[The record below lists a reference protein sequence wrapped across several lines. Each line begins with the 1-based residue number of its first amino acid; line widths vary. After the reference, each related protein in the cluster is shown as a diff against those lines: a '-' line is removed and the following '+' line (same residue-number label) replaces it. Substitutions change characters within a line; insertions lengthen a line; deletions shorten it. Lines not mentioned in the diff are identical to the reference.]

1 MSSTIAINDDVE
13 PQIQAETYQ
22 GPLLDDRGLFKRLF
36 NAKTQDFLAGA
47 AIVGSLSYATRI
59 GVLSAATAVGVS
71 ALPAVLAAGATTGLV
86 TGSIRFYRE
95 YKKASYDLDDPEVRR
110 IFRNQL
116 LMSTALSTLGGGMG
130 YAFVNHY
137 DFIAD
142 VAQKTGVPAWIGGNL
157 TALANSPVGIAVADI
172 AAPVK
177 TMAVEAY
184 DRALPGIAA
193 MFESSKAFAGRVY
206 DSLPDGVSAGIE
218 NAVQSVKGWWK
229 SAMSAVGLSHSVS
242 AAQAA
247 TPAVADDNNI
257 TFAERM
263 GEGNNVSVVQQTVE
277 PAASGRPAID
287 KFDPE
292 ERYLPN
298 RHVVQTI
305 KITPEGA
312 SVPDATPPQAV
323 VAEAQK
329 PEPFNVPVSEPVTP
343 EELAALEEARA
354 HIGPTPLYIQDYLAR
369 PTGDFAI
376 AQPTPSFAGLDFV
389 KTPEGMALPEFDAN
403 STPKYL
409 PKLTEK
415 FTIHSWD
422 NRFEDL
428 TAGVTPENVDEVFA
442 ELANRHVV
450 QTIKITPEGAS
461 VPDATPP
468 QAVVAEAQK
477 PEPFNVPVSE
487 PVTPEE
493 LAALEEAR
501 AHIGPTPLYIQDYL
515 ARPTGDFAIAQPTP
529 SFAGLD
535 FVKTPEGMAL
545 PEFDANSTPKYLPKL
560 TEKFTIHSWDNR
572 FEDLTAGVTPENVD
586 EVFAELESGLGRDNL
601 PTGYFDK
608 KIFTDRAAEIIA
620 KGASGDLPMQR
631 DISAAVVASPSPEPA
646 IAPTHAPAP
655 GSVKEQIGSYFEGKH
670 LSRRAERIM
679 EKAMSGDLQGQKDL
693 AMNLL
698 HGKGGFPQDSAMA
711 MKLYDNVIA
720 EGSVEGKYPRGA
732 VFQAIRDKAWVQFYG
747 YGDVPADQEAAKSA
761 MRKLAEF
768 NGGARR
774 MLREWTGEKVR
785 HVAEASKHAVASVH
799 ENVAKKMPGRLSCNF
814 MKVDNTVVSG
824 TCKGGNLGLKVG
836 DKITLNP

>member
-442 ELANRHVV
+442 EL
-450 QTIKITPEGAS
+450 
-461 VPDATPP
+461 
-468 QAVVAEAQK
+468 
-477 PEPFNVPVSE
+477 
-487 PVTPEE
+487 
-493 LAALEEAR
+493 
-501 AHIGPTPLYIQDYL
+501 
-515 ARPTGDFAIAQPTP
+515 
-529 SFAGLD
+529 
-535 FVKTPEGMAL
+535 
-545 PEFDANSTPKYLPKL
+545 
-560 TEKFTIHSWDNR
+560 
-572 FEDLTAGVTPENVD
+572 
-586 EVFAELESGLGRDNL
+586 ESGLGRDNL